1 MDLVFYLPQFSQN
14 KQSPQDFNTNMPQ
27 LSQCDRVGE
36 CVCCTLGQV
45 SQDTVKLLR
54 LMAF

>member
-1 MDLVFYLPQFSQN
+1 MTLVFYSPPFSVN

-36 CVCCTLGQV
+36 CVCCTPGQV